1 MAMIALAAKS
11 GALWP
16 HLLAL
21 VWQAFW
27 VFVIVRVSSRLFRRT
42 VLKSG
47 TTGSFFR
54 LGFLGKKTAGP

>member
-1 MAMIALAAKS
+1 MIALAAKS
-11 GALWP
+11 SALWP

-54 LGFLGKKTAGP
+54 LGFLGKKTAG